1 MHNHRENRCID
12 DVARRWSGF
21 ARLIF
26 QSRMSGRFA
35 RQVVN
40 EQLSGGN
47 LIPPPIGLLEGCFR
61 DFNELTFRSNL
72 YSWSFE
78 KLHTGL
84 GHWRWWLTVS
94 GVWWRK
100 NVTNILLFFFTVRYY
115 RQEKKEKRNF
125 DNNFVRY
132 NLSRNLFLFL
142 FQRNRILLEIT

>member
-47 LIPPPIGLLEGCFR
+47 LIPPPIGLGLEGCIR
-61 DFNELTFRSNL
+61 GFNELTFRSNF

-78 KLHTGL
+78 KLHTEL
-84 GHWRWWLTVS
+84 GHWRWWLTCQVFD
-94 GVWWRK
+94 GVRMSQSSSFFSLYSLLLDRQKKKK
-100 NVTNILLFFFTVRYY
+100 NEILIIILLPC
-115 RQEKKEKRNF
+115 
-125 DNNFVRY
+125 
-132 NLSRNLFLFL
+132 L
-142 FQRNRILLEIT
+142 